1 MNVQDMLADRQ
12 AALMH
17 SRRQISIGKNPHDVT
32 LTGQHEQQQHQQCP
46 VVPTNNGNYAAGQPP
61 LATRA
66 APPPPTA
73 ANQNVYLG
81 AELQTQTQL
90 APTNP
95 SANEN
100 AIGGVP
106 VASNRGLPF
115 NGPLGPNGKPLV
127 QPQPGSKEDLR
138 RRKAIREER
147 ERIEGES

>member
-12 AALMH
+12 AALLQ

-32 LTGQHEQQQHQQCP
+32 LTGQHQHQQHQQCP

-147 ERIEGES
+147 ERIEGEL